1 MGYEPIMEEVIIGG
15 SSAQVFALKLAKES
29 GIPLLKLDL
38 RKFPDG
44 ERYIRVLGDVEG
56 KTVDVVQSMYMQP
69 DDFLFEYF
77 LLVDNLRD
85 IGASKIRG
93 IIPYFAYARQDGRFN
108 PGEAFSLKTVCKTIE
123 SVGTTEVYTID
134 LHLHRIESISSLFKI
149 PSTNLT
155 VVPDLARYIKKNVT
169 MKNPAVIGPDE
180 EAEQWAKVAA
190 KELGADYDVL
200 EKHRVTSD
208 EKGKFGEVDIKPREL
223 SMKGRDV
230 LIIDDIISTGGTIV
244 QAIGVLKKNGVNK
257 VYVATSHPVLVEN
270 ALMRVLEA
278 GAEMVIGS
286 DTIPSPVSLVSAA
299 PTVAKVIKR

>member
-1 MGYEPIMEEVIIGG
+1 MEEVIIGG

-29 GIPLLKLDL
+29 GIPSLKLDL

-44 ERYIRVLGDVEG
+44 ERYIRVLGEVEG
-56 KTVDVVQSMYMQP
+56 KTVNVVQSMYMQP

-77 LLVDNLRD
+77 LIVDNLRD
-85 IGASKIRG
+85 MGASKIRG

-108 PGEAFSLKTVCKTIE
+108 PGEAFSLKTVCNTIE
-123 SVGTTEVYTID
+123 SVGTNEVYTID
-134 LHLHRIESISSLFKI
+134 LHLHRIESISKLFRI
-149 PSTNLT
+149 SSNNLT
-155 VVPDLARYIKKNVT
+155 VVPDLARYVKQNVR

-190 KELGADYDVL
+190 KELDADYDVL

-208 EKGKFGEVDIKPREL
+208 EKGKFGEVEIKPREL
-223 SMKGRDV
+223 SMKGRDA

-244 QAIGVLKKNGVNK
+244 QAIDVLRKNGVNK

-270 ALMRVLEA
+270 ALMKVLEA

-286 DTIPSPVSLVSAA
+286 DTIPSPISFVSAA
-299 PTVAKVIKR
+299 PAVAKGIRR

>member
-1 MGYEPIMEEVIIGG
+1 MEEVIIGG

-44 ERYIRVLGDVEG
+44 ERYIRVLGDVDG
-56 KTVDVVQSMYMQP
+56 KTVNVVQSMYMQP
-69 DDFLFEYF
+69 DDFLLEYF
-77 LLVDNLRD
+77 LIADNLRD
-85 IGASKIRG
+85 MGAPKIRG

-108 PGEAFSLKTVCKTIE
+108 PGEAFSLKTVCNIIE
-123 SVGTTEVYTID
+123 SVGTNEVYTID
-134 LHLHRIESISSLFKI
+134 LHLHRIESISKLFKI

-155 VVPDLARYIKKNVT
+155 VVPDLARYFKQSVK

-190 KELGADYDVL
+190 KELDADYDIL

-208 EKGKFGEVDIKPREL
+208 EKGKFGEVEIKPREL
-223 SMKGRDV
+223 SMKGRDA

-244 QAIGVLKKNGVNK
+244 QAINVLRKNGVNK

-270 ALMRVLEA
+270 ALVKVLEA
-278 GAEMVIGS
+278 GAEMVVGS
-286 DTIPSPVSLVSAA
+286 DTIPSPISFVSAA
-299 PTVAKVIKR
+299 PTVARGIRR